1 METLNKLMGKRIAA
15 LQKEHHMTQAELAE
29 SLDISIK
36 HCSSV
41 ERGLSRLSIEKLIE
55 TADIFN
61 TSLDYLITG
70 KSSSNQYLE
79 LFPKALLE
87 SLDSDNEQQVEMFRR
102 YLQIYGEL
110 LDSKI

>member
-15 LQKEHHMTQAELAE
+15 LRKEHHMTQAELAE

-79 LFPKALLE
+79 LLPKALLE

>member
-1 METLNKLMGKRIAA
+1 METLNKLMGKRIAT
-15 LQKEHHMTQAELAE
+15 LRKEHHMTQAELAE

>member
-1 METLNKLMGKRIAA
+1 MGKRIAA
-15 LQKEHHMTQAELAE
+15 LRKEHHMTQAELAE

>member
-1 METLNKLMGKRIAA
+1 METLNKLMGKRIAE
-15 LQKEHHMTQAELAE
+15 LRKEHHMTQAELAE